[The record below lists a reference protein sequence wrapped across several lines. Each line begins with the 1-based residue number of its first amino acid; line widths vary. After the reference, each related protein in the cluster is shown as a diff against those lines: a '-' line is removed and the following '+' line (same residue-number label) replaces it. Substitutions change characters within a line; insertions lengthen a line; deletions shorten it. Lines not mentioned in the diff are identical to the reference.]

1 MRIRVNNEWLDMAK
15 TLVGVHWANMRFSD
29 AFQDAYSTDFELPMT
44 TKNMRLLD
52 VFSVLSRSGDP
63 YASMVACCVVIDGLS
78 SDGLISIDGVSG
90 ELIRC
95 TVYFAQLPTALSEP
109 VTRLVTDNADTI
121 VDFTDRTLEGES
133 SRVGEVN
140 YTLYQTA
147 GNIIRPNVKLSYLL
161 SQLTAATGINL
172 PTVPDTLRIIGSR
185 QVVCPQNARQ
195 LIEWSVSSY
204 TNYEI
209 SRHGQHIA
217 NEVDTTNK
225 WVTINRAATLA
236 LSLYWST
243 TAAIS
248 GAMAR
253 IQISSNGGQNWANIQ
268 DVPLDGSERQ
278 PVAFSVALQSG
289 DIWRILFIGWSGTLM
304 SICDY
309 SGYEI
314 TADDYGVPLVFDRD
328 ADYSLPSWVDE
339 DASFVYY
346 GVLANISTFTTREL
360 LSSLAWMMG
369 KRIRFTPFAVEMVDA
384 NVSKFIEARIDSVD
398 FGCDKLGRTIK
409 IESANGETLASA
421 SIDNTKLQDT
431 ATLHKSIFARLQGVD
446 SWNIVAVDFYSNNGD
461 GWAAQDYNGGVAL
474 AVQTV
479 HSSGMLYLQPW
490 GDWSMLGIDT
500 LRRVALID
508 AVTLDEIS
516 GCDYVYIDGHKYML
530 IEGDRDEE
538 TGLINFKALII

>member
-1 MRIRVNNEWLDMAK
+1 MSK

-44 TKNMRLLD
+44 AKNMRLLD
-52 VFSVLSRSGDP
+52 VFSVLSRNGDP

-78 SDGLISIDGVSG
+78 SDGLISVDGVSG

-95 TVYFAQLPTALSEP
+95 TVYFAQLPTALSES
-109 VTRLVTDNADTI
+109 VTRIVTDNADTI
-121 VDFTDRTLEGES
+121 VDFTDRTLEGD

-161 SQLTAATGINL
+161 SRLTAATGINL
-172 PTVPDTLRIIGSR
+172 PTMPDTLRIIGSR
-185 QVVCPQNARQ
+185 QVVCPQNTVQVLDLDWGDTSGTWRM
-195 LIEWSVSSY
+195 V
-204 TNYEI
+204 
-209 SRHGQHIA
+209 GQHIT
-217 NEVDTTNK
+217 NETSTDEVMMQQNRPARVEISA
-225 WVTINRAATLA
+225 WVH
-236 LSLYWST
+236 
-243 TAAIS
+243 TAIIS
-248 GAMAR
+248 GSAIVALQASEDGSTWTTRPLQSGGVGTTTHTTLQMTMTSQTKWRVQCSGWQGR
-253 IQISSNGGQNWANIQ
+253 IVLVCRWSNYTITDNDY
-268 DVPLDGSERQ
+268 DVPL
-278 PVAFSVALQSG
+278 A
-289 DIWRILFIGWSGTLM
+289 
-304 SICDY
+304 
-309 SGYEI
+309 
-314 TADDYGVPLVFDRD
+314 FDRD
-328 ADYSLPSWVDE
+328 ADYSLPSWVGE

-346 GVLANISTFTTREL
+346 GVLANLPTFTAREL

-369 KRIRFTPFAVEMVDA
+369 KRIRVTPFAVELVDA
-384 NVSKFIEARIDSVD
+384 DVSKSIEARIDSVE

-421 SIDNTKLQDT
+421 SIDSAKLQDT
-431 ATLHKSIFARLQGVD
+431 TTLHKSIFARLQGVS
-446 SWNIVAVDFYSNNGD
+446 SWNIVNVDFYSNNGD

-474 AVQTV
+474 GVLTT
-479 HSSGMLYLQPW
+479 HSSGTLYLQPW

-500 LRRVALID
+500 LRRVTMID

-538 TGLINFKALII
+538 TGLTNFKCLLI

>member
-1 MRIRVNNEWLDMAK
+1 MSK
-15 TLVGVHWANMRFSD
+15 TLVGVHWSSLRFSD

-44 TKNMRLLD
+44 AKNMRLLD
-52 VFSVLSRSGDP
+52 VFSVLSRRGDP

-78 SDGLISIDGVSG
+78 SDGLISVDGVSG

-109 VTRLVTDNADTI
+109 VTRIVTDNADTI

-133 SRVGEVN
+133 SRVGDVN

-161 SQLTAATGINL
+161 SRLTAATGINL
-172 PTVPDTLRIIGSR
+172 PSVPDTLRIIGTR
-185 QVVCPQNARQ
+185 QVVCPHNTVQVLDLNWGDTSG
-195 LIEWSVSSY
+195 EWLR
-204 TNYEI
+204 T
-209 SRHGQHIA
+209 GQHIT
-217 NEVDTTNK
+217 NEVGSEGVTVQQNRPARVEISA
-225 WVTINRAATLA
+225 WVH
-236 LSLYWST
+236 
-243 TAAIS
+243 TAIIS
-248 GAMAR
+248 GSA
-253 IQISSNGGQNWANIQ
+253 I
-268 DVPLDGSERQ
+268 
-278 PVAFSVALQSG
+278 VALQASEDGSTWTTRPLQSG
-289 DIWRILFIGWSGTLM
+289 GVGTTTHTTLQMTMTSQTKWRIQCSGWQGRIVLVCRWSNYAITDN
-304 SICDY
+304 DY
-309 SGYEI
+309 
-314 TADDYGVPLVFDRD
+314 DVPLVFDRD

-346 GVLANISTFTTREL
+346 GVLANLPTFTAREL

-369 KRIRFTPFAVEMVDA
+369 KRIRVTPFAVELVDA
-384 NVSKFIEARIDSVD
+384 DVSKSIEARIDSVE

-421 SIDNTKLQDT
+421 SIDSSKLQDT
-431 ATLHKSIFARLQGVD
+431 ATLHKSIFARLQGV
-446 SWNIVAVDFYSNNGD
+446 SAWNIVNVDFYSNNGD

-474 AVQTV
+474 AVLTA
-479 HSSGMLYLQPW
+479 HSSGTLYLQPW
-490 GDWSMLGIDT
+490 GEWSMLGIDT
-500 LRRVALID
+500 LRRVAMID